1 MSDAASNEIAIT
13 FFREGDRFGF
23 DVEDMS
29 TGDVFV
35 WSYTRDDFLAK
46 WKSEL
51 IELLLEIA

>member
-1 MSDAASNEIAIT
+1 MSDAESWEIVIT
-13 FFREGDRFGF
+13 FFKEGDRFGF

>member
-1 MSDAASNEIAIT
+1 MSDAESWEIVIT
-13 FFREGDRFGF
+13 FFKEGDRFGF

-35 WSYTRDDFLAK
+35 WSYTRDDFLVK